1 MRRNQTTRRI
11 RTLSAAVI
19 AITAM
24 ALLIDA
30 TYIHAKAE
38 LSQVLLSHAWDS
50 ARSDG
55 QPHRPWPWADSHP
68 VARLRSDRLG
78 VDQIVLAGDSGRTIA
93 FGPGWAEASSVP
105 GSSGTSIISAH
116 RDTHFDWLQ
125 QVRDGER
132 ITLQWADG
140 ERSYRVIQRRVADSR
155 SERLALDPG
164 RDLLMLVTCW
174 PFDAVI
180 SGGPLRYV
188 VLAVPDN
195 GDADVDVDVERRIAV
210 GTNTTLTPTSTAAA
224 VDSADQ
230 G

>member
-1 MRRNQTTRRI
+1 MNHRKPARKLTT
-11 RTLSAAVI
+11 LLGALI

-24 ALLIDA
+24 ALFIDA
-30 TYIHAKAE
+30 SYIHAKAE
-38 LSQVLLSHAWDS
+38 LSQVLLSHAWEQ
-50 ARSDG
+50 ARNDG

-68 VARLRSDRLG
+68 VARLRAERLG

-93 FGPGWAEASSVP
+93 FGPGWAEASSAP
-105 GSSGTSIISAH
+105 GASGTHIISAH

-132 ITLQWADG
+132 ITLQWAGG
-140 ERSYRVIQRRVADSR
+140 ERSYRVIERRVADSR
-155 SERLALDPG
+155 SERLALDPE

-174 PFDAVI
+174 PFDAIV

-188 VLAVPDN
+188 VLAVPDDGN
-195 GDADVDVDVERRIAV
+195 TNVDVHAERRIAV
-210 GTNTTLTPTSTAAA
+210 KGNARLTPTSLATA
-224 VDSADQ
+224 VGSADQ